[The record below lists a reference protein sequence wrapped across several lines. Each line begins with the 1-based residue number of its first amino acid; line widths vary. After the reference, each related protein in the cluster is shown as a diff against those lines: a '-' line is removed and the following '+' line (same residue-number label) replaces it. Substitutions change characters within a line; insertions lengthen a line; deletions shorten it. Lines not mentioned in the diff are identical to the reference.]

1 MRIILVFFAGF
12 LFFFYSAEIFRRL
25 FKGFRYS
32 LLGILVIL
40 TGLFIGIF
48 GKIYLP
54 QGVNVLTAFFL
65 IGSGLGLTVHHL
77 LSQRFIVF
85 PKLEKEFVLKHETK
99 IERILE
105 ILPGLMTWIALTSPI
120 WLSFT
125 LPYAVAYLILIAD
138 VYWLL
143 TALRIGVL
151 IILGYRKM
159 NWAKNQDWQQRLKT
173 DFQNDWSKYDHLI
186 LIPTF
191 KEPLSVLSATF
202 NAVYNSKYP
211 KDKIFLAVG
220 FEERDNRQKI
230 ENTRAYLKKIERKIA
245 GVFTTIHPF
254 NLQGEVAGQGSNKNW
269 MIKNAVSELGR
280 RGVKSENV
288 FVTTLDADF
297 VIHPHFLAGSLYK
310 YLSLPKAQRDKR
322 TFTGVFLYHNNYWQT
337 PTPMRLMAIII
348 VV

>member
-138 VYWLL
+138 VYWFLS
-143 TALRIGVL
+143 ALRIAVL
-151 IILGYRKM
+151 ILIGYKKM
-159 NWAKNQDWQQRLKT
+159 EQAQKQNWLNLLKK
-173 DFQNDWSKYDHLI
+173 DFPNDSNKFYHLI
-186 LIPTF
+186 LIPTY
-191 KEPLSVLSATF
+191 KEA
-202 NAVYNSKYP
+202 
-211 KDKIFLAVG
+211 
-220 FEERDNRQKI
+220 
-230 ENTRAYLKKIERKIA
+230 
-245 GVFTTIHPF
+245 
-254 NLQGEVAGQGSNKNW
+254 
-269 MIKNAVSELGR
+269 
-280 RGVKSENV
+280 
-288 FVTTLDADF
+288 
-297 VIHPHFLAGSLYK
+297 LYI
-310 YLSLPKAQRDKR
+310 L
-322 TFTGVFLYHNNYWQT
+322 T
-337 PTPMRLMAIII
+337 P
-348 VV
+348 